1 MRDESRLGMQFAEQ
15 MQKVTAEL
23 LGGAAP
29 HSAGEMERRTREAV
43 LEMGRFL
50 LGAWLRLLDG
60 SYPESEIKCR
70 CGAKAQYQC
79 RRDGELLTIVGTVHY
94 ERAYYLCAEC
104 HEGTYPLD
112 EKLGLRPGQISAELE
127 SLLGM
132 TGALMT
138 FGKGSE
144 LFTRLTLVD
153 NSAQTM
159 DKATQNMGAE
169 AVRLEKEWREAS
181 EDGLTLTRQERAP
194 KDERR
199 LYGTLDA
206 TKVHTREREDE
217 EDQGW
222 RDLKV
227 GAWFESDA
235 PPPEEPQEDWD
246 VQAKNL
252 TYYWDFAEAKEFG
265 KLLWATGIQREALRA
280 KEIIF
285 LGDAAEW
292 IWNLAH
298 EHFPRAVQT
307 PDQIGGWFHAAE
319 HLETLAKAVFE
330 EEGARKAWLKDA
342 RQLLWDGHLLTLIQT
357 CTALADQGHGA
368 DEARKAVTYFTNN
381 ASRMNYAAYR
391 KAGYQIGSGTVE
403 SACKQLGIQRMK
415 VPGAMWDLQGARLTA
430 KARAALLSNQWD
442 ILTQRRDY
450 LPRVA

>member
-1 MRDESRLGMQFAEQ
+1 MRDMSRMGMQFAEQ

-23 LGGAAP
+23 LGGATP
-29 HSAGEMERRTREAV
+29 QNVSEMERRTREAA
-43 LEMGRFL
+43 LTMGRFL
-50 LGAWLRLLDG
+50 LGSWLRLLDG
-60 SYPESEIKCR
+60 SYPQSEIKCR
-70 CGAKAQYQC
+70 CGGKAQYQC
-79 RRDGELLTIVGTVHY
+79 RRDGELLTMLGTVHY
-94 ERAYYLCAEC
+94 ERAYYLCAHC

-112 EKLGLRPGQISAELE
+112 ERLGLRAGQISAELE

-138 FGKGSE
+138 FGKGSD

-153 NSAQTM
+153 SSAQTM

-169 AVRLEKEWREAS
+169 VVYLEKEWREKS
-181 EDGLTLTRQERAP
+181 EDGLTLVRQERVP

-199 LYGTLDA
+199 LYGSLDA
-206 TKVHTREREDE
+206 TKVHTHEREDE

-235 PPPEEPQEDWD
+235 PPPQEPLEDWD
-246 VQAKNL
+246 VQARNL
-252 TYYWDFAEAKEFG
+252 TYYCDFTEAKEFG
-265 KLLWATGIQREALRA
+265 KLLWATGIQREALKA

-292 IWNLAH
+292 IWNLAQ
-298 EHFPRAVQT
+298 EHFPRAVQIV
-307 PDQIGGWFHAAE
+307 DWFHAAE
-319 HLETLAKAVFE
+319 HLELVAKAVFE
-330 EEGARKAWLKDA
+330 EEEARKTWLKDV
-342 RQLLWDGHLLTLIQT
+342 RQSLWDGQVLSVIQA
-357 CTALADQGHGA
+357 CAALAAQGPGA
-368 DEARKAVTYFTNN
+368 NEARKAVTYFTNN
-381 ASRMNYAAYR
+381 ALRMDYAAFR

-415 VPGAMWDLQGARLTA
+415 VPGATWDLQGARLTA
-430 KARAALLSNQWD
+430 KARAALLSDQWD
-442 ILTQRRDY
+442 TLAQRRLY

>member
-1 MRDESRLGMQFAEQ
+1 MFDMSRLGMEFAEQ

-23 LGGAAP
+23 LGGATP
-29 HSAGEMERRTREAV
+29 KSASEMERRTREAV
-43 LEMGRFL
+43 VEMGRFL
-50 LGAWLRLLDG
+50 LGTWLRLLDG
-60 SYPESEIKCR
+60 SYPKSEIKCR
-70 CGAKAQYQC
+70 CGGKARYQC
-79 RRDGELLTIVGTVHY
+79 RREGELLTVMGTVHY
-94 ERAYYLCAEC
+94 ERAYYLCATC

-138 FGKGSE
+138 FGKGSD
-144 LFTRLTLVD
+144 LFTRLTLVES
-153 NSAQTM
+153 SAQTM

-169 AVRLEKEWREAS
+169 VIRLEKEWREKS
-181 EDGLTLTRQERAP
+181 EDGLALTRQERAP
-194 KDERR
+194 HDERR

-235 PPPEEPQEDWD
+235 PPPEEPLEDWD
-246 VQAKNL
+246 VQARNL
-252 TYYWDFAEAKEFG
+252 TYYCDFAEAKEFG
-265 KLLWATGIQREALRA
+265 KLLWATGIQREALKA
-280 KEIIF
+280 KEMIF

-298 EHFPRAVQT
+298 EHFPRAVQIV
-307 PDQIGGWFHAAE
+307 DWFHAAE
-319 HLETLAKAVFE
+319 HLELVAKAVFE
-330 EEGARKAWLKDA
+330 EEEARKTWLKDV
-342 RQLLWDGHLLTLIQT
+342 RQSLWEGHVLAVIHA
-357 CTALADQGHGA
+357 CDALAGPGPGA
-368 DEARKAVTYFTNN
+368 SEARKAVTYFTNN
-381 ASRMNYAAYR
+381 ALRMDYGAFR

-430 KARAALLSNQWD
+430 KARAALLSDQWD
-442 ILTQRRDY
+442 LLAQRRLY

>member
-1 MRDESRLGMQFAEQ
+1 MRDVSRLGTAFAEQ
-15 MQKVTAEL
+15 MQKITAEL
-23 LGGAAP
+23 LGGATP
-29 HSAGEMERRTREAV
+29 HSVSEMERRTREAV

-50 LGAWLRLLDG
+50 LGSWLRLLEG
-60 SYPESEIKCR
+60 SYPSSEIKCR

-79 RRDGELLTIVGTVHY
+79 RRDGELLTILGTVHY
-94 ERAYYLCAEC
+94 ERAYYLCAQC
-104 HEGTYPLD
+104 HGGTYPLD

-132 TGALMT
+132 TGALMP
-138 FGKGSE
+138 FGKGSD

-159 DKATQNMGAE
+159 DKTTQNMGAE
-169 AVRLEKEWREAS
+169 AARLEKEWREAS
-181 EDGLTLTRQERAP
+181 EDGLLLTRQERAP

-206 TKVHTREREDE
+206 TKVHTREREDG

-246 VQAKNL
+246 VQARNL
-252 TYYWDFAEAKEFG
+252 TYYCDFGQAKEFG

-280 KEIIF
+280 KELIF

-292 IWNLAH
+292 IWNLVH
-298 EHFPRAVQT
+298 EHFPWAVQIV
-307 PDQIGGWFHAAE
+307 DWFHAAE
-319 HLETLAKAVFE
+319 HLETVAKAAFE
-330 EEGARKAWLKDA
+330 EETARKAWLKDV
-342 RQLLWDGHLLTLIQT
+342 RQWLWDGHVVTVIQA
-357 CTALADQGHGA
+357 CAALAEQRHGA
-368 DEARKAVTYFTNN
+368 DEARKAATYFTNN
-381 ASRMNYAAYR
+381 AQRMDYAAYR

-403 SACKQLGIQRMK
+403 SACKQLGILRMK
-415 VPGAMWDLQGARLTA
+415 VPGAMWDLQGARLIA

-442 ILTQRRDY
+442 ILTQRREY

>member
-1 MRDESRLGMQFAEQ
+1 MRDFSRLGMQFGEHV
-15 MQKVTAEL
+15 QKVTAEL
-23 LGGAAP
+23 LSGETP
-29 HSAGEMERRTREAV
+29 KSASEIERRTRQAV
-43 LEMGRFL
+43 LNMGRFL
-50 LGAWLRLLDG
+50 MGAWLGLLDG

-70 CGAKAQYQC
+70 CGAKARYQC
-79 RRDGELLTIVGTVHY
+79 RRDGELLTVLGTVHY
-94 ERAYYLCAEC
+94 ERAYYLCAQC

-112 EKLGLRPGQISAELE
+112 EQLGLRPGEISAELE

-138 FGKGSE
+138 FGKGSD

-153 NSAQTM
+153 ISPQSM

-169 AVRLEKEWREAS
+169 VTRLETEWGKAG
-181 EDGLTLTRQERAP
+181 EDGLALTRQERAP

-206 TKVHTREREDE
+206 TKVHTHEREDE

-235 PPPEEPQEDWD
+235 PPPEGPQEDWD
-246 VQAKNL
+246 VHAQNV
-252 TYYWDFAEAKEFG
+252 TYYCDFAEAKEFG
-265 KLLWATGIQREALRA
+265 KLLWATGIQRQALRA
-280 KEIIF
+280 KELVF

-292 IWNLAH
+292 IWNLVQ
-298 EHFPRAVQT
+298 EHFPEAVQIV
-307 PDQIGGWFHAAE
+307 DWFHAAE

-330 EEGARKAWLKDA
+330 EPNARKAWLQDT
-342 RQLLWDGHLLTLIQT
+342 RQWLWEGQLSAVIGA
-357 CTALADQGHGA
+357 CEALSHQGHGA
-368 DEARKAVTYFTNN
+368 DQARKATTYFTNN
-381 ASRMNYAAYR
+381 ALRMDYAAYR

-415 VPGAMWDLQGARLTA
+415 VPGATWDLQGARLTA
-430 KARAALLSNQWD
+430 KARAALLSDQWD
-442 ILTQRRDY
+442 TLANRREY